1 MGQRV
6 PACYVRA
13 AATCRRTVK
22 GTMDQPY
29 IPPRHPVSVKGVVL
43 DSQDRVLLLRNE
55 RAEWELPGGRLE
67 VGEKPEDC
75 VAREVSEESG
85 WQVEAGPLL
94 SVWVYEPI
102 PNRHVLIVTYGCRNR
117 SADSTPVLSAEHN
130 DIGLFTREE
139 VPGLVMPQSYKDSVA
154 AWFQHLD
161 HTGVSLSRD

>member
-1 MGQRV
+1 M
-6 PACYVRA
+6 
-13 AATCRRTVK
+13 K